1 MLPTEISHD
10 YEQLPLEAK
19 QQVVDFIEF
28 LKSKYPKTSELDI
41 TEIPSKKLSSTFGSI
56 HVTRSV
62 SLEEM
67 DEAIAE
73 GASRL

>member
-1 MLPTEISHD
+1 MLPIEISHD
-10 YEQLPLEAK
+10 YEQLPLEAR
-19 QQVVDFIEF
+19 QQVIDFIEF
-28 LKSKYPKTSELDI
+28 LKSKYPRSSELDI
-41 TEIPSKKLSSTFGSI
+41 TEKPSKKFSAFGSI